1 MSNDYLRDA
10 LFSLNRE
17 TNAADS
23 FELKHFYRAY
33 IYSLIDGVRN
43 IGADLDLPDSLLKK
57 YVLYDSFLD
66 KNYYKEV
73 LLSYRANRDFYK
85 AFGRLSYTIE
95 DYYSE
100 EPYRYIE
107 ELSFNDS
114 IDMVRG
120 FFDHY
125 DKDIS
130 RHLDDLLDD
139 NLIREFLPDTE
150 DAIDYEGFTYPI
162 PGGKNLI
169 IAQNKGDISTS
180 GTLAHEVIHSYLF
193 LGDTDL
199 TYEKDIRKSVN
210 GLDETYPRFIEL
222 AFMKY
227 LESIGFNRTDI
238 SSYIKNYN
246 STFSE
251 FLFVFNDV
259 IADKESKIFSDNL
272 DLFLN
277 ARDYSLPTALA
288 YHYLDK
294 YLDSPYIVKSDLLS
308 LNQESKYRD
317 LPYLLDNFGLQRKD
331 LVKPKVLVKS
341 MSNFDIAA

>member
-23 FELKHFYRAY
+23 FELKHFYRSY
-33 IYSLIDGVRN
+33 IYSLIDGIRN
-43 IGADLDLPDSLLKK
+43 IEYDVDLPDSLLKK
-57 YVLYDSFLD
+57 YALYDSFLD
-66 KNYYKEV
+66 KNYYKEM

-85 AFGRLSYTIE
+85 AFARLSYTVE
-95 DYYSE
+95 DYYLE

-107 ELSFNDS
+107 KLSFDDS

-130 RHLDDLLDD
+130 RHLDDLLAD

-150 DAIDYEGFTYPI
+150 DAMNYEGFTYPI

-169 IAQNKGDISTS
+169 IAQNNGDISTS
-180 GTLAHEVIHSYLF
+180 GTLAHEVIHSFLF
-193 LGDTDL
+193 KGDTDL
-199 TYEKDIRKSVN
+199 TYERDIRKSVN

-227 LESIGFNRTDI
+227 LESVGFNRTDI

-251 FLFVFNDV
+251 FLFVFND
-259 IADKESKIFSDNL
+259 ILADKESKIFSDNF
-272 DLFLN
+272 DSFLN

-294 YLDSPYIVKSDLLS
+294 YLDSPYIVKNDLLR

-317 LPYLLDNFGLQRKD
+317 LPYLLDNFGLQKKD

-341 MSNFDIAA
+341 MSNFDIAS